1 MQRFVLIVTHSD
13 DNESVKKISDEIAS
27 KGLSPFRL
35 DTDLYP
41 EKYLLNS
48 VFNASGST
56 YHLTGPN
63 NQYLSSHEILSVW
76 YRRFAPAGKVDHSM
90 GSQLRSVCIEESKH
104 TLLGFLNNLD
114 CFKIDD
120 YWHIRRASN
129 KEYQLKIAQKLGFII
144 PNTLTTNN
152 ATKAKDFFERNKKD
166 IVTKMQSQFSIWK
179 ENQEQVLFT
188 SKITE
193 QHISNMDGLEK
204 CPMIFQSN
212 IKKKL
217 ELRAT
222 IVGDKIFCA
231 AIDSNAHDNM
241 NVDWRIRGLD
251 TLDFWFKYDL
261 PQYMQEKL
269 LKLTK
274 ALGLHYGAVDL
285 ILTAKD
291 EYVFLEINPSGE
303 FYWMDQYTKLDIC
316 QALANKLVVAH

>member
-1 MQRFVLIVTHSD
+1 MQRYVLLVTHSD
-13 DNESVKKISDEIAS
+13 DNDSVNKISDEITT
-27 KGLSPFRL
+27 KGLIPFRL

-41 EKYLLNS
+41 EKYLLES
-48 VFNASGST
+48 TFDVSGSAH
-56 YHLTGPN
+56 HLTAPN

-76 YRRFAPAGKVDHSM
+76 YRRFAPAGKVDHSIAP
-90 GSQLRSVCIEESKH
+90 QLRSVCIEESKH

-129 KEYQLKIAQKLGFII
+129 KEYQLKTAQKLGFII

-152 ATKAKDFFERNKKD
+152 AAKAKDFFENNKKD

-188 SKITE
+188 SIITE

-217 ELRAT
+217 ELRAI
-222 IVGDKIFCA
+222 IVGDEIFCA

-241 NVDWRIRGLD
+241 NIDWRKRGLD
-251 TLDFWFKYDL
+251 TLDYWFKYDL
-261 PQYMQEKL
+261 PQHMQEKL

-285 ILTAKD
+285 ILTAED
-291 EYVFLEINPSGE
+291 DYVFLEINPSGE

-316 QALANKLVVAH
+316 QALATKLVAAH